1 MRPSFFVS
9 STSFFSHIIYAG
21 NSALLIYSKGIVEM
35 SKIICNSCEHFG
47 VCMRYSMGK
56 KYNKDASKCPEYLE
70 SLLPHQLKLNKL
82 KAEIAAERSKVTK
95 LSCGAESS
103 EEKYEISYE
112 QHAAVLKSLHRNGLA
127 IVDGK
132 LCWRNPETQSWEIAD
147 SNMIKKRYG
156 VVFGPHFRVRTD
168 ADAEADAKYHK
179 QVIDEYIQ
187 RKRYNQS
194 KANGEPF
201 VFVHIRRVAL
211 ELGRPLVDI
220 PPAILFRLSLLACH
234 LARND
239 TLLMCA
245 CRGGLKAMTRKDI
258 KRCLGLPRTT
268 FLRFWDAVYAPEEK
282 EDRYIIGN
290 DEDGYHLI
298 LNSERVAKTV
308 MENGEKKFVPQQM
321 PLYRYGQLERGRSV
335 RVQKLNI
342 NAMQAL
348 YNNGMVECED
358 GSERRI
364 RPTDHAA
371 LGRLMLL
378 TPYLHEE
385 ENVLCSNPYEKRVDM
400 IQPLTSPEI
409 AKIIGLDPA
418 HISRE
423 LKAMQRFVIDIETD
437 DIFQVT
443 NEKGEVR
450 LRSKRLCKRMYL
462 FRCRKV
468 QGKEFLFLNPAW
480 IYFGAAERYEE
491 LLLSD
496 CLSPKTD
503 TSSPAMDIQVP
514 NEM

>member
-1 MRPSFFVS
+1 
-9 STSFFSHIIYAG
+9 
-21 NSALLIYSKGIVEM
+21 M

-70 SLLPHQLKLNKL
+70 SLLPHQLKLNRL

-95 LSCGAESS
+95 LSCGAETS

-156 VVFGPHFRVRTD
+156 VVFEPHFRVRTD

-245 CRGGLKAMTRKDI
+245 CRGGRKAMTRKDI

-282 EDRYIIGN
+282 GDRYIIGN
-290 DEDGYHLI
+290 DVDGYHLI
-298 LNSERVAKTV
+298 LNAERVAKTV
-308 MENGEKKFVPQQM
+308 LENGEKKFVPQQM

-358 GSERRI
+358 GSVRKI

-371 LGRLMLL
+371 LGRLILL

-385 ENVLCSNPYEKRVDM
+385 ENVICSNPYEKRSDM
-400 IQPLTSPEI
+400 ILPLTSPEI
-409 AKIIGLDPA
+409 AKIIGVDSA

-423 LKAMQRFVIDIETD
+423 LKLMQRFVLEIETEEV
-437 DIFQVT
+437 FPVT
-443 NEKGEVR
+443 NERGETSM
-450 LRSKRLCKRMYL
+450 RSKRIMKKMYL
-462 FRCRKV
+462 FRCREL
-468 QGKEFLFLNPAW
+468 QGKMFYFLNPQLM
-480 IYFGAAERYEE
+480 YFGSADNYHT
-491 LLLSD
+491 LLLCD

-503 TSSPAMDIQVP
+503 TSSPMMDEKRGV
-514 NEM
+514 EM

>member
-1 MRPSFFVS
+1 
-9 STSFFSHIIYAG
+9 
-21 NSALLIYSKGIVEM
+21 
-35 SKIICNSCEHFG
+35 
-47 VCMRYSMGK
+47 MRYSMGK

-70 SLLPHQLKLNKL
+70 SRLPHQLELNKL
-82 KAEIAAERSKVTK
+82 KADIMVERSKVTK
-95 LSCGAESS
+95 LSCDVQSTDEN
-103 EEKYEISYE
+103 YEVSY
-112 QHAAVLKSLHRNGLA
+112 QQQLSAQKSLQNDGLS

-132 LCWRNPETQSWEIAD
+132 LCWRNPETESWEPAD
-147 SNMIKKRYG
+147 STYIRKHYG
-156 VVFGPHFRVRTD
+156 IVFEPHFRIRTD
-168 ADAEADAKYHK
+168 AEAEADAKYHK
-179 QVIDEYIQ
+179 HVVDEYIE

-194 KANGEPF
+194 KNNGEPF
-201 VFVHIRRVAL
+201 VFIHLRKSSL
-211 ELGRPLVDI
+211 EFGRPLVDI
-220 PPAILFRLSLLACH
+220 PPAILFRLSILACH

-239 TLLMCA
+239 ALLMCA
-245 CRGGLKAMTRKDI
+245 CRGGRKSMTKKDI
-258 KRCLGLPRTT
+258 KKCLGLPRAT
-268 FLRFWDAVYAPEEK
+268 FLRFWDTVYAPEVK
-282 EDRYIIGN
+282 EDKYIIGN
-290 DEDGYHLI
+290 DEDGYCLI
-298 LNSERVAKTV
+298 LNAERVAKTV
-308 MENGEKKFVPQQM
+308 LENGEKKFVPQQM

-335 RVQKLNI
+335 RVQKLYI

-358 GSERRI
+358 GSLRKI

-371 LGRLMLL
+371 LGRLILL

-385 ENVLCSNPYEKRVDM
+385 ENILCSNPYEKRVDM

-423 LKAMQRFVIDIETD
+423 LKAMQRFVMDIETD

-450 LRSKRLCKRMYL
+450 LKSKRVCKRMYL

-468 QGKEFLFLNPAW
+468 QGKEFLFMNPAW
-480 IYFGAAERYEE
+480 IYFGAAGHYEQ

-503 TSSPAMDIQVP
+503 TSSPAMDIQGR
-514 NEM
+514 NEV

>member
-1 MRPSFFVS
+1 M
-9 STSFFSHIIYAG
+9 T
-21 NSALLIYSKGIVEM
+21 
-35 SKIICNSCEHFG
+35 KITCNSCEHFK
-47 VCMRYSMGK
+47 VCMSYSLGR
-56 KYNKDASKCPEYLE
+56 KYNRDASKCPEYREWRIPHELE
-70 SLLPHQLKLNKL
+70 LNKL
-82 KAEIAAERSKVTK
+82 KADIMVERSKVTK
-95 LSCGAESS
+95 LSCDVQSTDGN
-103 EEKYEISYE
+103 YEVSY
-112 QHAAVLKSLHRNGLA
+112 QQQLSAQKSVKNNGLS

-132 LCWRNPETQSWEIAD
+132 LCWRNPETESWEPAD
-147 SNMIKKRYG
+147 SAYIQKHYG
-156 VVFGPHFRVRTD
+156 IVFEPHFRIRTD
-168 ADAEADAKYHK
+168 AEAEADAKYHK
-179 QVIDEYIQ
+179 HVVDEYIE

-194 KANGEPF
+194 KNNGEPF
-201 VFVHIRRVAL
+201 VFIHLRKAAL
-211 ELGRPLVDI
+211 EFCRPLVDV

-245 CRGGLKAMTRKDI
+245 CRGGRKAMTKKDI

-308 MENGEKKFVPQQM
+308 MENGEKKFVPQQL

-358 GSERRI
+358 GSVRKI

-371 LGRLMLL
+371 LGRLILL

-385 ENVLCSNPYEKRVDM
+385 ENVICSNPYEKRSDM
-400 IQPLTSPEI
+400 ILPLASPEI
-409 AKIIGLDPA
+409 AKIIGVDSA

-423 LKAMQRFVIDIETD
+423 LKLMQRFVLEIETEEV
-437 DIFQVT
+437 FPVT
-443 NEKGEVR
+443 NERGETSM
-450 LRSKRLCKRMYL
+450 RSKRIMKKMYL
-462 FRCRKV
+462 FRCRELH
-468 QGKEFLFLNPAW
+468 GKMFYFLNPQLM
-480 IYFGAAERYEE
+480 YFGSADNYHT
-491 LLLSD
+491 LLLCD